1 MNRERRTLFSFASAR
16 FKCSESGPL
25 VVSSLLATLLSLRK
39 GEIFSTAAN
48 NQPIVLKE
56 TPTRMYIYNEPLH
69 DLTPFPDHL
78 PTCTGSALTYIQYY
92 SPLHFTPNVWTYHS
106 ACYASVASQQHAHDS
121 KVSIR
126 VPSSLTCFLLHH
138 SHQSI
143 SRSFSIGGEPYPKG
157 GGHFLNATKRRKG
170 VRALMNVTYSETRI
184 QRI

>member
-78 PTCTGSALTYIQYY
+78 PTCTGS
-92 SPLHFTPNVWTYHS
+92 PLHTYNITAHYTSHRMYGHTTAHVTPVLRPNNMRTIPRSLFASPPRSPVFYSTTRTNPSPVPFPS
-106 ACYASVASQQHAHDS
+106 AESHTRKAVGTFQMQLSAG
-121 KVSIR
+121 KVSE
-126 VPSSLTCFLLHH
+126 L
-138 SHQSI
+138 
-143 SRSFSIGGEPYPKG
+143 
-157 GGHFLNATKRRKG
+157 
-170 VRALMNVTYSETRI
+170 
-184 QRI
+184 